1 MSGESG
7 RRRTALLVGATGLV
21 GGHCLRLLLADPE
34 FVGVT
39 TFTRRRIT
47 LSHPK
52 LVARMVDFDRLGQLS
67 GFPRVS
73 DVFCCLGTTI
83 ASAGSHSEFYK
94 VDFTYVTEAARLA
107 AVSGARQILLVSAI
121 GADPSS
127 HIFYSRVKGEVEEAV
142 KRLPFDGIHIFRPSF
157 LAGDRPERRL
167 VERIGI
173 GLASALSFALV
184 GPLRR
189 YRPVPAADVAR
200 AMVTVARQE
209 IRGSVVYESDRI
221 AEIARESRL

>member
-1 MSGESG
+1 M
-7 RRRTALLVGATGLV
+7 
-21 GGHCLRLLLADPE
+21 GGHCLRLLLADPDW
-34 FVGVT
+34 VGVT
-39 TFTRRRIT
+39 TFSRRRIT
-47 LSHPK
+47 LSNPK

-83 ASAGSHSEFYK
+83 ARAGSQTEFYK
-94 VDFTYVTEAARLA
+94 VDFTYVTEIARLA
-107 AVSGARQILLVSAI
+107 AVSGARQILLVSAL

-127 HIFYSRVKGEVEEAV
+127 HIFYSRVKGEAEEAV
-142 KRLPFDGIHIFRPSF
+142 KRLPYDGIHVFRPSF
-157 LAGDRPERRL
+157 LGGDRAERRPG
-167 VERIGI
+167 ERLAI

-200 AMVTVARQE
+200 AMVVVARQE
-209 IRGSVVYESDRI
+209 IRGTVTYESERI
-221 AEIARESRL
+221 ADLGRDSGP

>member
-21 GGHCLRLLLADPE
+21 GGHCLRYLLADPE
-34 FVGVT
+34 WVGVT
-39 TFTRRRIT
+39 TFARRRIA
-47 LSHPK
+47 LSNPK

-83 ASAGSHSEFYK
+83 ARAGSQGEFYK

-107 AVSGARQILLVSAI
+107 AVSGARQILLVSSL

-157 LAGDRPERRL
+157 LAGVRSERRL
-167 VERIGI
+167 GERLGI

-200 AMVTVARQE
+200 AMVAVARQD
-209 IRGSVVYESDRI
+209 IRGAVVYESERI
-221 AEIARESRL
+221 AEIARDAGT